1 MGLYNYLKGITLRI
15 RENII
20 PEDLLI
26 KIRGAIFDSIRI
38 YDLTRSTVL
47 QLINAKGILA
57 YIVNFFQSQQAIN
70 QRNTQQAAKL
80 AKDYINP
87 KLKEKLRTLDFINKI
102 SKPLGPTFEDM
113 QTDIISKITNSLV
126 NLLVRFEEE
135 HVDPAK
141 RNFSESETKRKEI
154 AEKNYKIR
162 VEQIEP
168 LRREIRE
175 FEAQVSNEIN
185 A

>member
-1 MGLYNYLKGITLRI
+1 MQNKAKEGI
-15 RENII
+15 E
-20 PEDLLI
+20 
-26 KIRGAIFDSIRI
+26 S
-38 YDLTRSTVL
+38 
-47 QLINAKGILA
+47 
-57 YIVNFFQSQQAIN
+57 
-70 QRNTQQAAKL
+70 
-80 AKDYINP
+80 
-87 KLKEKLRTLDFINKI
+87 
-102 SKPLGPTFEDM
+102 
-113 QTDIISKITNSLV
+113 SLE

-135 HVDPAK
+135 HVDPAE

-154 AEKNYKIR
+154 AEKNHKIR

>member
-1 MGLYNYLKGITLRI
+1 MHDNVIKGIQQSLGS
-15 RENII
+15 
-20 PEDLLI
+20 LLDHF
-26 KIRGAIFDSIRI
+26 K
-38 YDLTRSTVL
+38 
-47 QLINAKGILA
+47 
-57 YIVNFFQSQQAIN
+57 
-70 QRNTQQAAKL
+70 
-80 AKDYINP
+80 
-87 KLKEKLRTLDFINKI
+87 
-102 SKPLGPTFEDM
+102 
-113 QTDIISKITNSLV
+113 
-126 NLLVRFEEE
+126 EE

-154 AEKNYKIR
+154 AEKNHKIR